1 MARYRTTVSS
11 TMSAADAFAYMVAFE
26 NVATWDP
33 GVRKAS
39 RITDGPPK
47 LGTRF
52 AVEASFLGRPLPL
65 DYEITAFEDGR
76 TFVLIAET
84 SNLRSV
90 DTITV
95 VADGQGSKVTYD
107 AELKLKGLFKITEA
121 TLRIAF
127 HFIGNKAREGLRKA
141 LNP

>member
-11 TMSAADAFAYMVAFE
+11 TMSAADAFAYMAAFE

-33 GVRKAS
+33 GVGKAAK
-39 RITDGPPK
+39 ITDGPPQ

-65 DYEITAFEDGR
+65 EYEMTAFEDGR

-84 SNLRSV
+84 STIRSV
-90 DTITV
+90 DTVTV
-95 VADGQGSKVTYD
+95 LADGDGSKVTYD
-107 AELKLKGLFKITEA
+107 ADLILKGAFKIFDP
-121 TLRIAF
+121 TLRLAF
-127 HFIGNKAREGLRKA
+127 RSIGNKARDGLRRA

>member
-11 TMSAADAFAYMVAFE
+11 TMSAADAFAYMAAFE

-39 RITDGPPK
+39 RVTDGPPR

-52 AVEASFLGRPLPL
+52 NVEASFLGRPLPL
-65 DYEITAFEDGR
+65 EYEITAFEAGR
-76 TFVLIAET
+76 TFVLVAET
-84 SNLRSV
+84 STIRSV

-95 VADGQGSKVTYD
+95 VADGDGSKVTYD
-107 AELKLKGLFKITEA
+107 AELKLKGLFRITDA

-127 HFIGNKAREGLRKA
+127 HFIGNKARDGLRKA

>member
-11 TMSAADAFAYMVAFE
+11 TMSASEAFDYMAAFE

-33 GVRKAS
+33 GVRTAK
-39 RITDGPPK
+39 RTTDGEPA

-52 AVEASFLGRPLPL
+52 AVEASFMGRPLPL
-65 DYEITAFEDGR
+65 DYEITSFEAGR

-84 SNLRSV
+84 STIRSI
-90 DTITV
+90 DTVTV

-107 AELKLKGLFKITEA
+107 ADLVLKGVLKIFDPA
-121 TLRIAF
+121 LRLGF
-127 HFIGNKAREGLRKA
+127 RSVGDKARDGLQKA

>member
-33 GVRKAS
+33 GVRKAF

>member
-11 TMSAADAFAYMVAFE
+11 TMSAADAFAYMAAFE

-39 RITDGPPK
+39 QTTEGSPK

-52 AVEASFLGRPLPL
+52 AVEASFLGRALPL
-65 DYEITAFEDGR
+65 DYEITAFEAGR

-84 SNLRSV
+84 STIRSV

-95 VADGQGSKVTYD
+95 LPDGSGSKVTYD
-107 AELKLKGLFKITEA
+107 ADLILKGAFKIFEP

-127 HFIGNKAREGLRKA
+127 RSIGNKARDGMRKA